1 MDDGTGD
8 GDTLFLT
15 AGEFSGTVVEA
26 VGEADEVEGGLGAD
40 AAFGAGEFGEEEGEF
55 DVFEGA
61 EDGDEVVELED
72 VADVFGAP
80 LGELGAGEV
89 GDVAVVDF
97 EVTGGGGVDA
107 GDEVEEGCFS

>member
-72 VADVFGAP
+72 VADADKAAADAP
-80 LGELGAGEV
+80 AAPDATEDAAKPAAEAIKKETGDGE
-89 GDVAVVDF
+89 
-97 EVTGGGGVDA
+97 
-107 GDEVEEGCFS
+107 